1 MNKQNLELTKRD
13 LYIDEDVLSSAPS
26 GVRGELVLFT
36 VGKYMT
42 DDELEKEYVLR
53 ELEPATI
60 ELIADFDVKNPTQID
75 EKKYVGTH
83 WKDAKGNWCYAAFSR
98 WDGRRRVGVYRSDD
112 DDWNVCWWFAGVRSS
127 SKSSEL
133 DSGTE
138 SLALAIEKLRVKYP
152 CSEAQACLNEVERIL
167 SRK

>member
-83 WKDAKGNWCYAAFSR
+83 WKDAKGNWCYATFGR
-98 WDGRRRVGVYRSDD
+98 WDDGRRVDVDRYDG
-112 DDWNVCWWFAGVRSS
+112 DWGDRWWFAGVRSS